1 MSDGYF
7 VRITRPFSDLSGLV
21 HTWSQRCDKMVVYEH
36 IGDQTE
42 KTHIHMVVYK
52 PDVCKKQLKNLVPTY
67 NLNGNK
73 DWSFKEYDGDETAM
87 VYMTKGSLEPKF
99 IKGYTIEDADHWK
112 SQYVP
117 GREKP
122 NRLLQ
127 LYEDTFG
134 DVDNIRYLLQENRSA
149 KWRQYEQAGTLL
161 HERMFDEELDFEL
174 IKEIAKQSAFSAS
187 KRIWSQ
193 KTMNDYKSLIYTFLM
208 RNNVQVP
215 AKYKDWAKFW

>member
-1 MSDGYF
+1 MSEGYF
-7 VRITRPFSDLSGLV
+7 VRITRPFADLSGLV
-21 HTWSQRCDKMVVYEH
+21 HAWADRCEKMVVYEH

-52 PDVCKKQLKNLVPTY
+52 PDVGKKQLKNLVPTY

-73 DWSFKEYDGDETAM
+73 DWSFKAYNGDDTAM

-99 IKGYTIEDADHWK
+99 MKGYNIEDADFWK
-112 SQYVP
+112 SQFVP

-127 LYEDTFG
+127 LYEDTLG
-134 DVDNIRYLLQENRSA
+134 DEEHIRYLLEENRSA
-149 KWRQYEQAGTLL
+149 KWRAYEQAGTLQKD
-161 HERMFDEELDFEL
+161 RAFDNELDFEL
-174 IKEIAKQSAFSAS
+174 IKEIAKESAFRAS

-193 KTMNDYKSLIYTFLM
+193 KTMNDYKSMIYTYLM
-208 RNNVQVP
+208 RNDVKVP
-215 AKYKDWAKFW
+215 DKYKDWAKFW